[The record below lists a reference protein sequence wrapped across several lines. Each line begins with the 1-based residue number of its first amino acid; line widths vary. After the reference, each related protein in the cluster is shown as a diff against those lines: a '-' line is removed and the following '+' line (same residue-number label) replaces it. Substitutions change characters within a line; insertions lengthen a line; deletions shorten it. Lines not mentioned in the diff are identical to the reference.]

1 MNKYA
6 RWGAWCLLWSL
17 CFFSWNGITALASSK
32 VPGRASSKGWFARS
46 YALTMGLDTL
56 GLVENPRLGVARA
69 GLPWRGAVLMQLQ
82 AGIGAKAKVALDLVG
97 EWKVESVRWEGR
109 DLPFRYGSG
118 RLEFSMHGFEPGAV
132 HPVEVLYSGY
142 LFPAAK
148 PPW

>member
-1 MNKYA
+1 MYRNLGMNKYA

-56 GLVENPRLGVARA
+56 GLVENPGLGVARA

-97 EWKVESVRWEGR
+97 EW
-109 DLPFRYGSG
+109 
-118 RLEFSMHGFEPGAV
+118 
-132 HPVEVLYSGY
+132 
-142 LFPAAK
+142 
-148 PPW
+148 